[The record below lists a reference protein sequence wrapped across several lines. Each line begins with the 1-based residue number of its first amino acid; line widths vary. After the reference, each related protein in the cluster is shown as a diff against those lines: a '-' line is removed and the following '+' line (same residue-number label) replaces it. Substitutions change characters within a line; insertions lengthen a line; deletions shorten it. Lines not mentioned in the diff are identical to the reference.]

1 MSLTTPRLTIK
12 RLTMQDFD
20 RYYRLISDPR
30 VAEGAGFN
38 LLSNRQM
45 LMEVAKRQI
54 EDPGSLGVYRQEK
67 LIGAILVFPTVGATG
82 MPDQKRLE
90 MSYFLDP
97 TVWHQGLMSEAVR
110 GVVKELLNHH
120 KVVIA
125 EAFVDN
131 AASIALLKKVN
142 FKRVGQT
149 KDPIVGRE
157 KLIFTAM

>member
-1 MSLTTPRLTIK
+1 
-12 RLTMQDFD
+12 
-20 RYYRLISDPR
+20 
-30 VAEGAGFN
+30 
-38 LLSNRQM
+38 
-45 LMEVAKRQI
+45 
-54 EDPGSLGVYRQEK
+54 
-67 LIGAILVFPTVGATG
+67 
-82 MPDQKRLE
+82 
-90 MSYFLDP
+90 
-97 TVWHQGLMSEAVR
+97 MSEAVR